1 MIYKRIFIDKRL
13 PKEIIKNKGFTKD
26 GSQYDGIF
34 YHYWRDT
41 KHSEMDLII
50 TTVPSIFI
58 DKPFIDIK
66 CIKVKD

>member
-41 KHSEMDLII
+41 KHSEMEN
-50 TTVPSIFI
+50 
-58 DKPFIDIK
+58 K
-66 CIKVKD
+66 KDRKW